1 MKLKHLV
8 AGCCALAVTAAAG
21 IATAAD
27 APKSEDLIKARQAAY
42 AFVGWNMG
50 RIKASVAPGA
60 TFNREEVVKA
70 ANAIKGVANSGLG
83 ALFVAGTEK
92 GNGFHHTHIK
102 PEALLPKNAEKLG
115 QLAGDFNREA
125 NALADVAAS
134 GDQAAVAAQFGKLG
148 GTCKACHDDFRQ
160 KIK

>member
-1 MKLKHLV
+1 MKRKHLL
-8 AGCCALAVTAAAG
+8 ATCCALA
-21 IATAAD
+21 IAMGTGAQAAD
-27 APKSEDLIKARQAAY
+27 KPEDLIKARQAAF
-42 AFVGWNMG
+42 AFIGWNMG
-50 RIKASVAPGA
+50 RIKANVSPDAKY
-60 TFNREEVVKA
+60 NKEEVVKA

-92 GNGFHHTHIK
+92 GDGFHHTHIK
-102 PEALLPKNAEKLG
+102 PEALLSKNAEKLG

-125 NALADVAAS
+125 NAMAEIAAS
-134 GDQAAVAAQFGKLG
+134 GDQAAVAAQLGKLG